1 MSERTMASAANL
13 QHDSSELAAEPARA
27 GANLETGQT
36 RRAMLLVA
44 LPTLVMLFGTM
55 VGIGAIVV
63 FSFWKSLP
71 YGMKPDFTWEN
82 YADFFTTTTYVET
95 ILFTLEVAAI
105 LIPVMILIAYPVAYF
120 IAFQVKT
127 ERTKLFLLLLC
138 IVPFWTSAL
147 IRMIAWLP
155 LLGRNGLINTALMSL
170 GIIDEPAEILLY
182 SRPAMI
188 FSMAM
193 IWSVFMIG
201 PIYFSMSKIQPMV
214 IEAAR
219 DLGASR
225 WRAFVRIILPLS
237 KPGLFTGILFV
248 FVVMMG
254 EFAIQRFIGG
264 GKSAMLA
271 NVLLQN
277 QGALQWPLASVVAVV
292 IVLVTL
298 PVALLILRAANLRNQ
313 L

>member
-1 MSERTMASAANL
+1 MSDRAMVSTANL
-13 QHDSSELAAEPARA
+13 GRNGADADA
-27 GANLETGQT
+27 GSLRTGGSLEAGQT
-36 RRAMLLVA
+36 RRAILLA
-44 LPTLVMLFGTM
+44 IPPTLVMLFGTL
-55 VGIGAIVV
+55 VGLGAITV

-71 YGMKPDFTWEN
+71 YGMKPGFTFEN
-82 YADFFTTTTYVET
+82 YADFFTTATYVDT

-105 LIPVMILIAYPVAYF
+105 LIPLMILIAYPVAYF
-120 IAFQVKT
+120 IAFQVRN
-127 ERTKLFLLLLC
+127 ERTKLFILLLC

-155 LLGRNGLINTALMSL
+155 LLGRNGLINSALMSL
-170 GIIDEPAEILLY
+170 GIIEEPAEILLY

-201 PIYFSMSKIQPMV
+201 PIYFSMAKIQPMV

-225 WRAFVRIILPLS
+225 WRAFVRIILPLT

-264 GKSAMLA
+264 GKSSMLA

>member
-1 MSERTMASAANL
+1 MSERAMVGVGALGSEGDAAVP
-13 QHDSSELAAEPARA
+13 PARA
-27 GANLETGQT
+27 SLESGQV
-36 RRAMLLVA
+36 RRALLLVA
-44 LPTLVMLFGTM
+44 LPTLVMFFGTM
-55 VGIGAIVV
+55 VGLASIAV

-71 YGMKPDFTWEN
+71 YGMKPGFSFEN
-82 YADFFTTTTYVET
+82 YADFFSTTTYVET
-95 ILFTLEVAAI
+95 IGFTLQVAAI
-105 LIPVMILIAYPVAYF
+105 LIPLMILIAYPVAYF
-120 IAFQVKT
+120 IAFQVRS
-127 ERTKLFLLLLC
+127 ERTKLFILLLC

-155 LLGRNGLINTALMSL
+155 LLGLNGMINTGLMSL
-170 GIIDEPAEILLY
+170 GLIDEPAEILLY

-225 WRAFVRIILPLS
+225 WRAFVRIILPLTR
-237 KPGLFTGILFV
+237 PGLATGVLFV

-298 PVALLILRAANLRNQ
+298 PVALLILRVADLRRQ

>member
-1 MSERTMASAANL
+1 MSENLSVPLEVSAATGRT
-13 QHDSSELAAEPARA
+13 HGTRS
-27 GANLETGQT
+27 LEGQQT
-36 RRAMLLVA
+36 RRAILLLV
-44 LPTLVMLFGTM
+44 LPTTVMLVGTLL
-55 VGIGAIVV
+55 GLGSILV
-63 FSFWKSLP
+63 FSFWKALP
-71 YGMKPDFTWEN
+71 YGMRPDFSFKN
-82 YADFFTTTTYVET
+82 YATFFTTGTYLDTVV
-95 ILFTLEVAAI
+95 FTLQVGLI
-105 LIPVMILIAYPVAYF
+105 LLPLMVLIAYPAAYF
-120 IAFQVKT
+120 IAFQVKG
-127 ERTKLFLLLLC
+127 ERAKLFLLLLC

-155 LLGRNGLINTALMSL
+155 LLGRNGLINTALMGV

-188 FSMAM
+188 FAMAM

-201 PIYFSMSKIQPMV
+201 PIYFSMSKIPPMV

-225 WRAFVRIILPLS
+225 WQAFTRVILPLTR
-237 KPGLFTGILFV
+237 PGLATGVLFV

-264 GKSAMLA
+264 GKASMLA

-292 IVLVTL
+292 IVAVTL
-298 PVALLILRAANLRNQ
+298 PVALAILRVADLRQ
-313 L
+313 QI

>member
-1 MSERTMASAANL
+1 MA
-13 QHDSSELAAEPARA
+13 ELVDAGGGAVTARSVPAVGASLEA
-27 GANLETGQT
+27 GCR
-36 RRAMLLVA
+36 RRALQLAA

-55 VGIGAIVV
+55 IGLGSIAV

-71 YGMKPDFTWEN
+71 YGMKPGFTAEN
-82 YADFFTTTTYVET
+82 YIYFFDTPTYVDT
-95 ILFTLEVAAI
+95 LLFTLEVAAI
-105 LIPVMILIAYPVAYF
+105 LLPLMILIAYPVAYF
-120 IAFQVKT
+120 IAFQVRS

-147 IRMIAWLP
+147 IRMVAWLP
-155 LLGRNGLINTALMSL
+155 LLGRNGLINSALVGI
-170 GIIDEPAEILLY
+170 GIIDEPSEILLY
-182 SRPAMI
+182 SDPAMI
-188 FSMAM
+188 MSMAV

-219 DLGASR
+219 DLGASK
-225 WRAFVRIILPLS
+225 WRTFVRVVLPLS
-237 KPGLFTGILFV
+237 KPGLATGVLFV

-292 IVLVTL
+292 IVVVTL
-298 PVALLILRAANLRNQ
+298 PIAMLILRVANLRRQ

>member
-1 MSERTMASAANL
+1 MVSTANL
-13 QHDSSELAAEPARA
+13 GHGGADADAGPVRAA
-27 GANLETGQT
+27 GGLEAGQT
-36 RRAMLLVA
+36 RRAVLLA
-44 LPTLVMLFGTM
+44 IPPTLVMLFGTM
-55 VGIGAIVV
+55 VGLGAIAV
-63 FSFWKSLP
+63 FSFWESLP
-71 YGMKPDFTWEN
+71 YGMRPGFTFEN
-82 YADFFTTTTYVET
+82 YADFFTTATYVET
-95 ILFTLEVAAI
+95 IRFTLEVAAI
-105 LIPVMILIAYPVAYF
+105 LIPLMILIAYPVAYF
-120 IAFQVKT
+120 IAFQVRN
-127 ERTKLFLLLLC
+127 ERTKLFILLLC

-201 PIYFSMSKIQPMV
+201 PIYFSMAKIQPMV

-225 WRAFVRIILPLS
+225 WRAFVRIILPLT

-264 GKSAMLA
+264 GKSSMLA

>member
-1 MSERTMASAANL
+1 MSERAMVGVGALGSEGAA
-13 QHDSSELAAEPARA
+13 AVPPARA
-27 GANLETGQT
+27 SLESGQV
-36 RRAMLLVA
+36 RRALLLVA
-44 LPTLVMLFGTM
+44 LPTLVMFFGTM
-55 VGIGAIVV
+55 VGLASIAV

-71 YGMKPDFTWEN
+71 YGMKPGFSFEN

-95 ILFTLEVAAI
+95 IGFTLQVAAI
-105 LIPVMILIAYPVAYF
+105 LIPLMILIAYPVAYF
-120 IAFQVKT
+120 IAFQVRT
-127 ERTKLFLLLLC
+127 ERTKLFILLLC

-155 LLGRNGLINTALMSL
+155 LLGLNGMINTGLMSL
-170 GIIDEPAEILLY
+170 GLIDEPAEILLY

-225 WRAFVRIILPLS
+225 WRAFVRIILPLTR
-237 KPGLFTGILFV
+237 PGLATGVLFV

-298 PVALLILRAANLRNQ
+298 PVALLILRVADLRRQ

>member
-1 MSERTMASAANL
+1 MAEIADAG
-13 QHDSSELAAEPARA
+13 AVPVGAEAPARRPSS
-27 GANLETGQT
+27 LSSRQR
-36 RRAMLLVA
+36 RRALLLVA
-44 LPTLVMLFGTM
+44 LPTIVLLFGTLI
-55 VGIGAIVV
+55 GIGSIAT
-63 FSFWKSLP
+63 FSFWQQLP
-71 YGMKPDFTWEN
+71 YGMRPGFSFDN
-82 YADFFTTTTYVET
+82 YADFFTTQTYLDT
-95 ILFTLEVAAI
+95 LGFTLLVAAI
-105 LIPVMILIAYPVAYF
+105 LIPLMILIAYPVAYF
-120 IAFQVKT
+120 IAFQVRS

-155 LLGRNGLINTALMSL
+155 LLGRNGLINTVLVNL
-170 GIIDEPAEILLY
+170 GILDEPAEILLY
-182 SRPAMI
+182 SNPAMI

-225 WRAFVRIILPLS
+225 WRAFTRIIVPLTR
-237 KPGLFTGILFV
+237 PGLATGVLFV

-277 QGALQWPLASVVAVV
+277 QSSLQWPLASVVAMVLVV
-292 IVLVTL
+292 VTL
-298 PVALLILRAANLRNQ
+298 PIALVILRIADLRRQ